1 MDDSTE
7 QVESDDAVIIV
18 ENEAESMP
26 VQEKSAKPQNT
37 PNLLDTCAV
46 CSLNFNSRE
55 PKLLPCLHSFCKKCL
70 PSPSRSLVL
79 HDQTGTPQLQGDNA
93 SKPLNVIRC
102 PVCRQECMEVDVM
115 DNFFVKDSM
124 EVPSSTVEKTSQQLC
139 TSCEDNTE
147 ASGFCVECVEFLCVT
162 CIEAHQRVK
171 FTKDHIIRQKEEVSP
186 DAMSVSSQKPVFCD
200 IHKQEPLK
208 LFCETCDRLTCRD
221 CQLLKHKDH
230 NYQFLEDAYKNHREH
245 MVNMTLQLQEK
256 KKAIEEVSNSI
267 NNGLLQV
274 DENRKSVHNEIKKSI
289 CALIL
294 EINRKGKILVNQ
306 LEGLMKDHESG
317 LRKQQEDVSSLS
329 RHLNH
334 VINFTKWATA
344 SSSGTALLYSK
355 RLILFQIQN
364 LLRARCNPS
373 FVPQSMVRF
382 QCRSGFWASNVDL
395 GSLVVENVPARQQVG
410 IQNFPYQLNQPLQR
424 PGDPSIGGGGGGGG
438 FPPGPPQQRMGSHST
453 LAQLQMQVEKL
464 AHQPNRQPPPPSS
477 HWAWYQNVR
486 LQRPPPTRPIQG
498 GSPSQ
503 SLSGPSQQV
512 RRFMAPH
519 PHPNPQSPNG
529 TMQNPNGTMQN
540 PNGTLQNL
548 GFPPQT
554 LRGLVSSSSIPPKP
568 LDTFQ
573 NASRYSHNA
582 SLSSAAS
589 HNPQHS
595 LQQLNLMESAYLN
608 KRNEAS
614 ASLSMLRPNF
624 PQTLAPSVAE
634 RSALG
639 RQNSPMSTA
648 SASEGRPGAVSW
660 KAPETQGSGA
670 LTSGPPKRR
679 RRSSPG
685 PIIVIK
691 DEPEDD
697 DDVRFVQSSVRAS
710 LPDSTGDRAQTQTR
724 APSPRAEP
732 TAESEPIQE
741 DDPNEDWCAVCQN
754 GGELLC
760 CDKCPKVFHL
770 TCHIPTLLGS
780 PSGEWFC
787 SFCRDLS
794 SPEMEYDCD
803 CGPESKAVKEEP
815 NSEGFPPVDK
825 RKCERL
831 LLRIYCNELS
841 TDFQEPVSSS
851 VRETP
856 PSHHALTNQVMP
868 EYYEVIKTPMDL
880 SMVKGKLESKQSAG
894 YASLEE
900 FVDDVRLIFRNCAE
914 FNEAET
920 EVAAAGKNLET
931 YFEEQ
936 LKIMFPDRTIPEV
949 KAEVV
954 GPAFPPAPGEEEAT
968 PAKRPRMS
976 SPESQDT
983 PTPAEMP
990 TEDTPTEDTPVGK
1003 ESTEDTPT
1011 EDTPV
1016 GKESTEDTPAEDAPV
1031 GKEST
1036 EDKPTEDTP
1045 VEMESTE
1052 DKPTEDTPV
1061 EMESTEDK
1069 PTEDTPVEMEST
1081 EDTPAEDTPAGDT
1094 PPVDTPPKDTPPED
1108 ALAED
1113 ALAEDIP
1120 AGDMATEDTPPVA
1133 TPPKD
1138 TPPEDTPPEDTPPED
1153 ASIEA
1158 VSVGDTTAVDAPA
1171 EDTSTEDKSTGDTP
1185 VGDTPSEDTPSV
1197 EDSKE

>member
-124 EVPSSTVEKTSQQLC
+124 EVPSSTVEKTSQLC

-186 DAMSVSSQKPVFCD
+186 DAMSVSTQKPVFCD

-438 FPPGPPQQRMGSHST
+438 GGFPGPPAAHGVSQHPGPAADAEAAAHPAHPGGP
-453 LAQLQMQVEKL
+453 LAEPVGALP
-464 AHQPNRQPPPPSS
+464 AGPPI
-477 HWAWYQNVR
+477 H
-486 LQRPPPTRPIQG
+486 G
-498 GSPSQ
+498 
-503 SLSGPSQQV
+503 
-512 RRFMAPH
+512 PH

-660 KAPETQGSGA
+660 KAPETQGSGT

-954 GPAFPPAPGEEEAT
+954 GPAFPPAPSEEEAT
-968 PAKRPRMS
+968 PAKRP
-976 SPESQDT
+976 Q
-983 PTPAEMP
+983 
-990 TEDTPTEDTPVGK
+990 
-1003 ESTEDTPT
+1003 
-1011 EDTPV
+1011 
-1016 GKESTEDTPAEDAPV
+1016 
-1031 GKEST
+1031 
-1036 EDKPTEDTP
+1036 
-1045 VEMESTE
+1045 
-1052 DKPTEDTPV
+1052 
-1061 EMESTEDK
+1061 
-1069 PTEDTPVEMEST
+1069 
-1081 EDTPAEDTPAGDT
+1081 
-1094 PPVDTPPKDTPPED
+1094 
-1108 ALAED
+1108 
-1113 ALAEDIP
+1113 
-1120 AGDMATEDTPPVA
+1120 
-1133 TPPKD
+1133 
-1138 TPPEDTPPEDTPPED
+1138 
-1153 ASIEA
+1153 
-1158 VSVGDTTAVDAPA
+1158 
-1171 EDTSTEDKSTGDTP
+1171 DTSTEDKSTGDTP

>member
-7 QVESDDAVIIV
+7 QVELDDAVIIV

-26 VQEKSAKPQNT
+26 VQEKTTKQQNT

-79 HDQTGTPQLQGDNA
+79 HDQAPQLQGDNA

-115 DNFFVKDSM
+115 DNFFVKDAM
-124 EVPSSTVEKTSQQLC
+124 EVPSSTVEKTSQLC

-147 ASGFCVECVEFLCVT
+147 ASGFCVECVEFLCST

-171 FTKDHIIRQKEEVSP
+171 FTKDHAIRQKEEVSP
-186 DAMSVSSQKPVFCD
+186 DAMSVSTQKPVFCD
-200 IHKQEPLK
+200 VHKQEPLK

-245 MVNMTLQLQEK
+245 MVSMTLQLQEK
-256 KKAIEEVSNSI
+256 RKAIEEVSNSI
-267 NNGLLQV
+267 NTGLLQV

-373 FVPQSMVRF
+373 FVPQSLVRF

-395 GSLVVENVPARQQVG
+395 GSLVVENVPTRQ
-410 IQNFPYQLNQPLQR
+410 
-424 PGDPSIGGGGGGGG
+424 
-438 FPPGPPQQRMGSHST
+438 QQRMGTHST

-477 HWAWYQNVR
+477 HWAWYQSVR
-486 LQRPPPTRPIQG
+486 LQRPPPTRPSQG

-503 SLSGPSQQV
+503 SLSGPSQQA
-512 RRFMAPH
+512 RRFMP
-519 PHPNPQSPNG
+519 PHPNPHSPNG
-529 TMQNPNGTMQN
+529 TLQN
-540 PNGTLQNL
+540 PNGTLQNPNGNLQNL
-548 GFPPQT
+548 GFPAQT

-582 SLSSAAS
+582 SLSSAAG

-595 LQQLNLMESAYLN
+595 LQQLNLMESAPN
-608 KRNEAS
+608 PCPQSGPCRS
-614 ASLSMLRPNF
+614 VLRPALPLLGLPLHAEAQPA
-624 PQTLAPSVAE
+624 PQSGPKCHGAECFWQAELSHVHGCCFRGKSWRCFLEGPGDAGQCPPRGPPNAGAGPPRGPSSSSKTNLRTTTTFAE
-634 RSALG
+634 CSRVVE
-639 RQNSPMSTA
+639 PT
-648 SASEGRPGAVSW
+648 
-660 KAPETQGSGA
+660 PET
-670 LTSGPPKRR
+670 
-679 RRSSPG
+679 
-685 PIIVIK
+685 
-691 DEPEDD
+691 
-697 DDVRFVQSSVRAS
+697 
-710 LPDSTGDRAQTQTR
+710 
-724 APSPRAEP
+724 
-732 TAESEPIQE
+732 EPIQE

-770 TCHIPTLLGS
+770 PCHIPTLLGS

-787 SFCRDLS
+787 SFCRDVS

-803 CGPESKAVKEEP
+803 RGPGSKAVKEEP
-815 NSEGFPPVDK
+815 NSEGFPPMDK

-841 TDFQEPVSSS
+841 TDFQEPISSS
-851 VRETP
+851 
-856 PSHHALTNQVMP
+856 VMP
-868 EYYEVIKTPMDL
+868 EYYEVIGTPMDL
-880 SMVKGKLESKQSAG
+880 SMVKGKLESQQSAG
-894 YASLEE
+894 YASVEE
-900 FVDDVRLIFRNCAE
+900 FVDDVRLIFSNCAQ

-920 EVAAAGKNLET
+920 EVAAAGKNLER

-936 LKIMFPDRTIPEV
+936 LKVAFPDHT
-949 KAEVV
+949 
-954 GPAFPPAPGEEEAT
+954 FPQ
-968 PAKRPRMS
+968 S
-976 SPESQDT
+976 SPMP
-983 PTPAEMP
+983 PTLQRVKPAQRGVMFLP
-990 TEDTPTEDTPVGK
+990 QFSVPSAALSPGTSHSSPCFKRALSDGRR
-1003 ESTEDTPT
+1003 
-1011 EDTPV
+1011 
-1016 GKESTEDTPAEDAPV
+1016 
-1031 GKEST
+1031 
-1036 EDKPTEDTP
+1036 
-1045 VEMESTE
+1045 
-1052 DKPTEDTPV
+1052 
-1061 EMESTEDK
+1061 
-1069 PTEDTPVEMEST
+1069 
-1081 EDTPAEDTPAGDT
+1081 
-1094 PPVDTPPKDTPPED
+1094 KD
-1108 ALAED
+1108 
-1113 ALAEDIP
+1113 
-1120 AGDMATEDTPPVA
+1120 
-1133 TPPKD
+1133 
-1138 TPPEDTPPEDTPPED
+1138 
-1153 ASIEA
+1153 
-1158 VSVGDTTAVDAPA
+1158 
-1171 EDTSTEDKSTGDTP
+1171 
-1185 VGDTPSEDTPSV
+1185 
-1197 EDSKE
+1197 